1 MTFIEHAL
9 PDVEAFPPVPD
20 GKYRL
25 RISDAQEQKSRK
37 GDDMIVVSF
46 AIEGAPKGCS
56 FKVRHWFGLP
66 GKDTSAERR
75 QMQLLDLKR
84 FLTAFHLPVQGGE
97 IDLSEWIGSDG
108 SALLTQEVHEETGQ
122 VFNRIRFP
130 RLDAR

>member
-1 MTFIEHAL
+1 MPFIEQLL
-9 PDVEAFPPVPD
+9 PDVEALPPVPD

-25 RISDAQEQKSRK
+25 RISDAQEKKSRK

-46 AIEGAPKGCS
+46 AIEGAPNGCCW
-56 FKVRHWFGLP
+56 KVRHWFVLP
-66 GKDTSAERR
+66 GKDTPAERR

-108 SALLTQEVHEETGQ
+108 SALLRQKVDKYTGQ